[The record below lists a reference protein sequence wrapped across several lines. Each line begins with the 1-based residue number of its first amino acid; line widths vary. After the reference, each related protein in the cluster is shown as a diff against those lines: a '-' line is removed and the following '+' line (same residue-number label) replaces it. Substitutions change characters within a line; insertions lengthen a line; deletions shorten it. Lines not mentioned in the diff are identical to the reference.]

1 MKFKILSWL
10 PILNNPIPFLVIG
23 IFLIT
28 FLIII
33 FSFLLY
39 FHQQQ
44 KKHRLA
50 IQQRIHHYL
59 VYRINLKLDVVYEFD
74 PKHPGKEKIIQ
85 VSQFLKRFSAIESE
99 KIYKWWEKLLT
110 SKLDTSWILT
120 SKTIRKNNYR
130 QMIFE
135 VVKIDETKQTI
146 HFHQYGLKYLKP
158 NPKKS
163 ILKSMVISS
172 QQALDV
178 IKKLPAKNGAFIS
191 IFMMF
196 PRTGLDEQFKY
207 FYLSQIKE
215 KLIPYLTPNTLL
227 IDSANDIL
235 VLVTKAA
242 ETYEYMQTAQGLYQ
256 VISQYVEVNALESLI
271 KFNMSIIEHKHFPND
286 FRNLMRKRDRKS
298 VV

>member
-39 FHQQQ
+39 FYQQQ

-74 PKHPGKEKIIQ
+74 PKHPGKEKILQ

-120 SKTIRKNNYR
+120 SKTIRKNN
-130 QMIFE
+130 
-135 VVKIDETKQTI
+135 
-146 HFHQYGLKYLKP
+146 
-158 NPKKS
+158 
-163 ILKSMVISS
+163 
-172 QQALDV
+172 
-178 IKKLPAKNGAFIS
+178 FI
-191 IFMMF
+191 
-196 PRTGLDEQFKY
+196 
-207 FYLSQIKE
+207 
-215 KLIPYLTPNTLL
+215 
-227 IDSANDIL
+227 
-235 VLVTKAA
+235 
-242 ETYEYMQTAQGLYQ
+242 YEY
-256 VISQYVEVNALESLI
+256 
-271 KFNMSIIEHKHFPND
+271 FNLFI
-286 FRNLMRKRDRKS
+286 
-298 VV
+298 